1 MGKPRAPAAPDYAAA
16 AQQTAAGNL
25 ETARYATKANR
36 ANQYT
41 PYGSLEWQDNGNDNW
56 SQRINLTPEGQ
67 ALLDQG
73 NKTSQ
78 NLANLQDEASARV
91 KAQQAAGWGDQNLV
105 QSTFNPGE
113 TAQDAIMR
121 RMQPQLDRSRNS
133 SETRLANQ
141 GIQQGSEAW
150 RNAQDDIGR
159 QENDAYSQAAL
170 QGIST
175 GQQARQQGI
184 QEQQYFNSRDLNQLN
199 ALRTGSQVTN
209 PTFGGYAQ
217 QATTAG
223 PNMLGAAQSTYDAQL
238 ANSNAENAGIGGLTS
253 GLFGLGAAAL
263 GGPGGA
269 AIGGK
274 IAGMMSDRRLKKNIK
289 KVGKL
294 DNGLNVYS
302 YEYVWGGPT
311 QIGVMAQEV
320 EQFNPAAVFAVG
332 DYKAVDY
339 GAI

>member
-1 MGKPRAPAAPDYAAA
+1 MGKPKTPATPDYVGA

-25 ETARYATKANR
+25 EAAKYATQANR

-41 PYGSLEWQDNGNDNW
+41 PYGSLEWNDLGNNKW
-56 SQRINLTPEGQ
+56 EQRINLTPEGQ

-73 NKTSQ
+73 NKTSS

-91 KAQQAAGWGDQNLV
+91 KAQQAAGWGDDKLV
-105 QSTFNPGE
+105 QSPFNPGE
-113 TAQDAIMR
+113 TAQEAILR

-133 SETRLANQ
+133 AETRLANQ

-184 QEQQYFNSRDLNQLN
+184 QEQQYFNTRDLNALN

-217 QATTAG
+217 QATTQGAD
-223 PNMLGAAQSTYDAQL
+223 MLGAANAQYGADV
-238 ANSNAENAGIGGLTS
+238 ANSNAKNAGIGNLTS
-253 GLFGLGAAAL
+253 GLFSLGGAAL

-269 AIGGK
+269 TLMKGLFGG
-274 IAGMMSDRRLKKNIK
+274 
-289 KVGKL
+289 
-294 DNGLNVYS
+294 
-302 YEYVWGGPT
+302 
-311 QIGVMAQEV
+311 
-320 EQFNPAAVFAVG
+320 
-332 DYKAVDY
+332 
-339 GAI
+339 

>member
-1 MGKPRAPAAPDYAAA
+1 MRHLLDIPDLPLAAFKPRPDGGMTLHGKSDAPPPPDYAAA
-16 AQQTAAGNL
+16 ARETASGNL
-25 ETARYATKANR
+25 EAAKYSTVANR

-41 PYGSLEWQDNGNDNW
+41 PYGSLTWQRGATDFDPW
-56 SQRINLTPEGQ
+56 TQQISLTNEGQ
-67 ALLDQG
+67 ALLDQS
-73 NKTSQ
+73 NKTSG

-105 QSTFNPGE
+105 QSPFNPGE

-121 RMQPQLDRSRNS
+121 RTQPMLDRSRAS
-133 SETRLANQ
+133 AETRLANQ

-184 QEQQYFNSRDLNQLN
+184 QEQQYFNTRDLNALN

-223 PNMLGAAQSTYDAQL
+223 PDMLGAA
-238 ANSNAENAGIGGLTS
+238 NSQYNAELGATNAKNAGIGNLTS
-253 GLFGLGAAAL
+253 GLFGLGSAFL
-263 GGPGGA
+263 GGPVG
-269 AIGGK
+269 
-274 IAGMMSDRRLKKNIK
+274 AGMLGYPVK
-289 KVGKL
+289 
-294 DNGLNVYS
+294 
-302 YEYVWGGPT
+302 
-311 QIGVMAQEV
+311 
-320 EQFNPAAVFAVG
+320 
-332 DYKAVDY
+332 
-339 GAI
+339 